1 MLKFLNIKNFA
12 VIESLQIEFQEGLNL
27 LTGETGSGK
36 SIIVDALGLLLGGR
50 SSTAQIRTG
59 ETRAVIEGLFN
70 LTGRSGA
77 EAERLLGES
86 PRGETE
92 SYELLIRREL
102 YANSRNRIFVNG
114 KVAQINT
121 LRALQPLLVEI
132 HGQGEQRALLSTHSH
147 RELLDHFAGC
157 LSLREQVSEAYN
169 RWRAAREALTA
180 LEREAAERERAS
192 DLLQYQLSEIETL
205 APRAGEDEE
214 LQAERKLLT
223 HVETALQLASGAY
236 LELYESDDSILTRL
250 AAVRKS
256 LEELGR
262 IDSRLNPASEMLEQ
276 QIVTLSDL
284 ADTLRDYGA
293 KLEFSPTRLAEV
305 ENRLADLERLKR
317 KYNSDLNG
325 VLEILDEL
333 SGRLTGLNERA
344 LKEPQIRADFQA
356 AEKEY
361 KILAEKLSDCRRRA
375 KSRLEQRVMSDLR
388 HVAMENAQFIVA
400 ISGSA
405 ATDSDAFNSNASDNA
420 SDGLSIHNQT
430 GAGEVESNF
439 SPYGIEQVE
448 FLLSANPG
456 ESPRP
461 LAHVASGG
469 ELSRLMLTL
478 RTTGAGGRE
487 SPQGVETLIFDEID
501 VGIGGRVAEAVG
513 RRLKALSA
521 GRQVLC
527 VTHQPQ
533 IARFADQHYLI
544 EKLFEKN
551 RTRTRVKVLSLEE
564 RVGELARMIGG
575 DEEVQTAR
583 ETARW
588 LLDDSDKKR
597 GRSAGAKKSSK
608 L

>member
-1 MLKFLNIKNFA
+1 MLKSLNIKNFA
-12 VIESLQIEFQEGLNL
+12 VIEALQIEFQEGLNL

-59 ETRAVIEGLFN
+59 ETRAIIEGLFK
-70 LTGRSGA
+70 LTGRSAA
-77 EAERLLGES
+77 EAVRLLGEAVEV
-86 PRGETE
+86 ETK

-121 LRALQPLLVEI
+121 LRSLQPLLVEI

-157 LSLREQVSEAYN
+157 LSLRQQVSEAYN
-169 RWRAAREALTA
+169 RWRAARESLTA

-192 DLLQYQLSEIETL
+192 DLLQYQLSEIESL
-205 APRAGEDEE
+205 SPKAGEDEE

-256 LEELGR
+256 LEELSR
-262 IDSRLNPASEMLEQ
+262 IDSRLEPASEMLEQ

-317 KYNSDLNG
+317 KYNSDLKG

-333 SGRLTGLNERA
+333 SGRLTGLNEIA
-344 LKEPQIRADFQA
+344 LKEPLLRAAFQT

-361 KILAEKLSDCRRRA
+361 KILAGKLSDCRRRA

-400 ISGSA
+400 ISASA
-405 ATDSDAFNSNASDNA
+405 TADFDASDNGRDVNGFTMPEPA
-420 SDGLSIHNQT
+420 GT
-430 GAGEVESNF
+430 GEVENNF
-439 SPYGIEQVE
+439 SPYGMEQVE

-478 RTTGAGGRE
+478 RTTGAGGKE
-487 SPQGVETLIFDEID
+487 SRQGVETLIFDEID

-513 RRLKALSA
+513 RRLKALAA
-521 GRQVLC
+521 GQQVLC

-544 EKLFEKN
+544 EKHFEKN
-551 RTRTRVKVLSLEE
+551 RTRTLVKVLNPDE

-575 DEEVQTAR
+575 DGEVKTAR

-588 LLDDSDKKR
+588 LLYDSDKKK